1 MISYEIPM
9 GTTLVSIILV
19 TGTLNFSDIVENQQ
33 YV

>member
-9 GTTLVSIILV
+9 GTTLLSVILIG
-19 TGTLNFSDIVENQQ
+19 GTLNFSDLVENQQ